1 MFVLSFALGNMV
13 EEGLGVV
20 VLSDTIPETVR
31 KAGLIN
37 IAQLG

>member
-1 MFVLSFALGNMV
+1 MFLPSFAPGNMV
-13 EEGLGVV
+13 EEGLRME
-20 VLSDTIPETVR
+20 VLSDTTPETVR